1 MESEK
6 LLQIVAEPWLRR
18 DWTNLADLIRSN
30 AEFEILKGT
39 IPAFDQALKF
49 DDFAKRF
56 NSGNEGGLHT
66 ALTYYRSVDELL
78 SIMQAMYAKE
88 IARQEKAFSE
98 SIASNYREFHKY
110 PYVWEQNRQRII
122 RPLEELKSKAAK
134 ISDERILF
142 MIYVT
147 AVLTEKYKVEI
158 GPVKYSKGNK

>member
-6 LLQIVAEPWLRR
+6 LLQIIAEQWLRR

-30 AEFEILKGT
+30 AEFKILEGT
-39 IPAFDQALKF
+39 IPTFDRALKF
-49 DDFAKRF
+49 DDIAKRI
-56 NSGNEGGLHT
+56 NSGNEGGLPT

-78 SIMQAMYAKE
+78 SIMQTNYDKE
-88 IARQEKAFSE
+88 IARQEEAFPE
-98 SIASNYREFHKY
+98 SIASINRKY
-110 PYVWEQNRQRII
+110 LNLPNLREQNRQRVI

-147 AVLTEKYKVEI
+147 AVLMEKYKVEI
-158 GPVKYSKGNK
+158 GTVK